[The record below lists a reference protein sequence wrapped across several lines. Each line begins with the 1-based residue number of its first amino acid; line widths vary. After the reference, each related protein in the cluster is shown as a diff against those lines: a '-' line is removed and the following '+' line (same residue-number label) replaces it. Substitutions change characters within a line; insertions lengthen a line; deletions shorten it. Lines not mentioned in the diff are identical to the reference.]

1 MYAFTYQESHMTRKF
16 LGRCNGG
23 CQGQVRGD
31 RRVRNRCRISF
42 GEKDVLGINA
52 GDGCTINEQYF
63 HDNRPE
69 S

>member
-1 MYAFTYQESHMTRKF
+1 MTSRF

-23 CQGQVRGD
+23 CQSQVREDG
-31 RRVRNRCRISF
+31 RVRNRCRISS
-42 GEKDVLGINA
+42 GEQDVLGMNA